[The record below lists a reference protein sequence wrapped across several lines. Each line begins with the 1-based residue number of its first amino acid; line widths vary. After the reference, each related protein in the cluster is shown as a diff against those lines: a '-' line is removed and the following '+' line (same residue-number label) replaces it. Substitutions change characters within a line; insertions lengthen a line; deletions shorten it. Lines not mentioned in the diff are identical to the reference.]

1 MEYVLTNYRGPHILL
16 RNGRRANRTLIFCII
31 RLRLG
36 ITANTKRSV
45 LSVPL
50 INMGAGSVTRRHFQA
65 VLIGAA
71 LQRVCSTRAEHIG
84 IRW

>member
-1 MEYVLTNYRGPHILL
+1 M
-16 RNGRRANRTLIFCII
+16 

-36 ITANTKRSV
+36 ITADTKRSV
-45 LSVPL
+45 LSVHL

-71 LQRVCSTRAEHIG
+71 LQRV
-84 IRW
+84 